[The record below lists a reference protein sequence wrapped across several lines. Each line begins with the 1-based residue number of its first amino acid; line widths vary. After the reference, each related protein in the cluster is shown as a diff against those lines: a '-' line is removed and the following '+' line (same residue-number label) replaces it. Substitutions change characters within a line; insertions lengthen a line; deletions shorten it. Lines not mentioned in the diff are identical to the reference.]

1 MRVLN
6 TDNIKTTSAYTGPNK
21 YRTYK
26 KDGKV
31 VKDHHYGIDLIGDDD
46 VLAQSTG
53 RVVKVVNEGKKGGV
67 MCQVRIQHQVYQ
79 SAYYHLKSGSI
90 LVKKG
95 DIVCEGQKIA
105 TMGNTGN
112 CTGKHL
118 HFQIDKGGNS
128 SSIDP
133 TEYAYGR
140 KTLAPTINW
149 VNGKYGLLYHKY
161 LRSTPEVKTNNK
173 IKFSALN
180 SDKAKNNCIKDILG
194 YAKTKIGAVMNFD
207 MFKTDSKGNVWART
221 TNGKKDNKTIYV
233 WVCVEDKTGIQA
245 KLIN

>member
-1 MRVLN
+1 MKVLN
-6 TDNIKTTSAYTGPNK
+6 TDNIKTTSAYTGAKK

-149 VNGKYGLLYHKY
+149 VNGKYGFLYHKK
-161 LRSTPEVKTNNK
+161 LRSTPEVKINNK
-173 IKFSALN
+173 VKYSSLTN
-180 SDKAKNNCIKDILG
+180 TGKANNMKDALG
-194 YAKTKIGAVMNFD
+194 YAQTKIGTIMELTE
-207 MFKTDSKGNVWART
+207 FKTDSKGNVWGKT
-221 TNGKKDNKTIYV
+221 TSGKTFI
-233 WVCVEDKTGIQA
+233 WVCVEDKTGVQA
-245 KLIN
+245 KLIV